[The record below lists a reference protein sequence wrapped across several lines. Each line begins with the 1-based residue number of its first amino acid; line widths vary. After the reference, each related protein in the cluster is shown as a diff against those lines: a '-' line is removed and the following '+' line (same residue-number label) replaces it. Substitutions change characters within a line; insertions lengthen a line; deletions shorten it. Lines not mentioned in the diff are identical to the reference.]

1 MRPTSAAMRS
11 RGKPGADRPDRP
23 GPGRRRD
30 RRGGRPPL
38 SAARF
43 RQRCRVVLWHVISD
57 PGGPA
62 EAERVVDQY
71 LVMTDRKIGVDLE
84 ISPAEFV
91 LDLLVA
97 LLDPVADAED
107 PHTIAR
113 SNPFARACPPP
124 GPAGTLWPAPS
135 CGPAPAHR
143 DRSPPAPA
151 YPRPGRCRS
160 PRSSSFR
167 SRSCR
172 AFRRRSPPRHP
183 AIAATLLLRKRSV
196 VQVPVAL
203 QRRLD
208 NPPVRSSR
216 CARVVETGLGPHG
229 NGLPRGL
236 FRSNEF
242 CE

>member
-1 MRPTSAAMRS
+1 MDHAAHQRCNAIQGKAR
-11 RGKPGADRPDRP
+11 RGPPGSPGART
-23 GPGRRRD
+23 RRV

-160 PRSSSFR
+160 PRHRAAAASAAGPAAR
-167 SRSCR
+167 SGAGHPRVIPP
-172 AFRRRSPPRHP
+172 SPLPYYYGR
-183 AIAATLLLRKRSV
+183 
-196 VQVPVAL
+196 
-203 QRRLD
+203 
-208 NPPVRSSR
+208 
-216 CARVVETGLGPHG
+216 GPWFKS
-229 NGLPRGL
+229 L
-236 FRSNEF
+236 
-242 CE
+242 